1 MALRGHAHVVAC
13 GPTVPGRSRDT
24 NLAMPDASTSPDL
37 VELTRRSLEVGALR
51 DIDGGIRFFAH
62 DAVWEVPALGTS
74 LVGLTAIRGFL
85 EDWLGAFE
93 EFEIELKEV
102 LDLGSGVVFAVVQ
115 TDALPLGGASRT
127 RLREVFVYVVV
138 WSEGEVSRVTAYADI
153 DEARIAAKRLAE
165 EAADVRGVRDRRSG

>member
-1 MALRGHAHVVAC
+1 
-13 GPTVPGRSRDT
+13 
-24 NLAMPDASTSPDL
+24 MPKDSTSPDL

-51 DIDGGIRFFAH
+51 DIDAGIGFFGR

-85 EDWLGAFE
+85 EDWLRAFE

-102 LDLGSGVVFAVVQ
+102 LDLGNGVVFAVVQ

-138 WSEGEVSRVTAYADI
+138 WREGKVSRVTVYPDI
-153 DEARIAAKRLAE
+153 DGARTAAKHLAE
-165 EAADVRGVRDRRSG
+165 KPADV